1 MPDTIRTL
9 ALAERLRDDAKEA
22 RLAAFASLMLRTA
35 KDLEEFVRDQEAISA
50 SPRSKYR
57 AD

>member
-1 MPDTIRTL
+1 MPGTVRTI

-22 RLAAFASLMLRTA
+22 RLAAFARLMLRTA
-35 KDLEEFVRDQEAISA
+35 EDLEEFVRDQQAISA
-50 SPRSKYR
+50 SRSSTYR

>member
-1 MPDTIRTL
+1 MPGTVRTM

-22 RLAAFASLMLRTA
+22 RLAAFARLMLRTA
-35 KDLEEFVRDQEAISA
+35 EDLEEFVRDQEAISV
-50 SPRSKYR
+50 SRPSTYR

>member
-1 MPDTIRTL
+1 MPDPINAL

-22 RLAAFASLMLRTA
+22 RLAAFARLMLRTA
-35 KDLEEFVRDQEAISA
+35 QDLEAFVHDQEAISD
-50 SPRSKYR
+50 SRPPQPR

>member
-1 MPDTIRTL
+1 MSDTIKTL

-22 RLAAFASLMLRTA
+22 RLASFARLMLRTA
-35 KDLEEFVRDQEAISA
+35 EDLEGFVRDQEAISV
-50 SPRSKYR
+50 SRPSQYR

>member
-1 MPDTIRTL
+1 MSDTVKTL

-22 RLAAFASLMLRTA
+22 RLAAFARLMLRTA
-35 KDLEEFVRDQEAISA
+35 EDLEDFVRDQEAISA
-50 SPRSKYR
+50 AQPSQHR

>member
-1 MPDTIRTL
+1 MSDTVKTL

-22 RLAAFASLMLRTA
+22 RLASFARLMLRTA
-35 KDLEEFVRDQEAISA
+35 QDLEEFVRDQEAISD
-50 SPRSKYR
+50 SRPSLHR